1 MGHKLFHYML
11 KKLDRY
17 VISAHIMPFLGAL
30 LVFTTVLL
38 LDKVFDLM
46 DLLIRKGVP
55 LDVVLKLFLN
65 AMPFILALSVP
76 MSVLV
81 ASLIAFGRMSQNFE
95 IIAAKACGISLKRL
109 MVGPLIFA
117 FVVFGFMAW
126 FNDRILPEANH
137 TFKNILI
144 DIYVKKPSAQI
155 KAGLFNTVKNYR
167 IYVRNKDDRTSRIED
182 VRIYDLSDKGKTFI
196 SARYGFIRSIQ
207 DSIILFELHDG
218 TISQL
223 VDAHAKEH
231 RLVGFDTYMVKVKV
245 DIGIKLKEREYRSDR
260 EMTIAMLLNEIKKK
274 EEQLK
279 KAKDERTRRHLKN
292 RINTLWVEVHKKFSL
307 PFGAVV
313 FVILAAPLASMIRR
327 GGFGVA
333 LGISFIVFTI
343 YYVLLLAG
351 EEMARRGM
359 LHPFIA
365 MWFPNFFFLAVG
377 LFLVWKEERI

>member
-1 MGHKLFHYML
+1 ML

-17 VISAHIMPFLGAL
+17 LISAHIMPFFGAL

-38 LDKVFDLM
+38 LDKIFDLM

-81 ASLIAFGRMSQNFE
+81 AGLIAFGRMSQNFE

-109 MVGPLIFA
+109 MVGPLIFSM
-117 FVVFGFMAW
+117 VVFGFMAW

-144 DIYVKKPSAQI
+144 DIYVKKPSARI

-167 IYVRNKDDRTSRIED
+167 IYIRNKDDRTSRIED
-182 VRIYDLSDKGKTFI
+182 VRIYDLSDRGRTFI
-196 SARYGFIRSIQ
+196 SARYGFIRSVQ

-223 VDAHAKEH
+223 VDTRGKEH
-231 RLVGFDTYMVKVKV
+231 RMVQFDTYMVKVKV
-245 DIGIKLKEREYRSDR
+245 DIGMKLKQREYRSDR
-260 EMTIAMLLNEIKKK
+260 EMTIAMLLKEIRAK
-274 EEQLK
+274 EKQLSRTN
-279 KAKDERTRRHLKN
+279 DEKTRRHLRN
-292 RINTLWVEVHKKFSL
+292 RINTLWVEVYKKFSL

-313 FVILAAPLASMIRR
+313 FIILAAPLASMVRR

-351 EEMARRGM
+351 EEMAGRGM
-359 LHPFIA
+359 LNPFLA

-377 LFLVWKEERI
+377 IFLIWKEERI

>member
-1 MGHKLFHYML
+1 ML

-17 VISAHIMPFLGAL
+17 VISAHILPFLGAL

-76 MSVLV
+76 MAVLV

-109 MVGPLIFA
+109 MLGPLLFA
-117 FVVFGFMAW
+117 FVVFAFMAW

-182 VRIYDLSDKGKTFI
+182 VRIYDLADKGKTFI
-196 SARYGFIRSIQ
+196 AARYGFIKSIQ

-218 TISQL
+218 TISQI
-223 VDAHAKEH
+223 VDSRFREH
-231 RLVGFDTYMVKVKV
+231 RLVNFGTYMVKVKM

-260 EMTIAMLLNEIKKK
+260 EMTIAMLLQEIRQK

-279 KAKDERTRRHLKN
+279 KASDENTRRQLKS
-292 RINTLWVEVHKKFSL
+292 RINRLWVEVHKKFSL
-307 PFGAVV
+307 PFGAIV

-333 LGISFIVFTI
+333 LGISFIVFTL
-343 YYVLLLAG
+343 YYIMLLAG
-351 EEMARRGM
+351 EEMASRGM
-359 LHPFIA
+359 VHPFIA

-377 LFLVWKEERI
+377 LFLIWKEERV